1 MSRSSACAPRR
12 PDPWGMP
19 LEGPAGPWVP
29 RNLVIVASSSG
40 DWGPQSSRRGVGG
53 WEGDSCETPEPAAQ
67 AVSVGPG
74 NPREQRTTRLRRRR
88 GPVPAAR
95 NQSARTCASARPPHV
110 RRPLLTARQN
120 RASPPPVASVRIH
133 PSARQSGSAE
143 PRPDVSF
150 QKVPVRIVKRGPW
163 VSAPDPPPCPSPRP
177 RLHRWRDAPKT
188 LWNFPGT
195 DNQGIWPIPVFTRQD
210 VLQGGSRLHCRPSAG
225 GRGCRQRPLGTSG
238 DPALGVLSAPR

>member
-1 MSRSSACAPRR
+1 MCPAPSGPLGNATGR
-12 PDPWGMP
+12 PCRP
-19 LEGPAGPWVP
+19 V
-29 RNLVIVASSSG
+29 
-40 DWGPQSSRRGVGG
+40 GPQKPGHSGIIVWGLGTTEFTAGGGGG

-74 NPREQRTTRLRRRR
+74 NPREQRTTRLRRRH

-163 VSAPDPPPCPSPRP
+163 VSAPDPPPSPSPRP